1 VATGACGHTKLLAE
15 HGNAPARATDVSR
28 AGAGVRAGS
37 PQPVTTARTRRR
49 RTETAAAA
57 PALISTTMPPAPI
70 PASPQSNDDD
80 VDVEVALTGALGP
93 EADELIAT
101 RAGDGAIAACV
112 WGVTG
117 TLTAPPS
124 IGIAIATDGK
134 PAVAATVKAASHRLI

>member
-1 VATGACGHTKLLAE
+1 MTV
-15 HGNAPARATDVSR
+15 
-28 AGAGVRAGS
+28 
-37 PQPVTTARTRRR
+37 ARTRRR

-57 PALISTTMPPAPI
+57 PAPNTATMPAAPI

-101 RAGDGAIAACV
+101 RAGDGAIAGCV
-112 WGVTG
+112 CGVTG
-117 TLTAPPS
+117 TLTRPPS
-124 IGIAIATDGK
+124 IGIAFATLGK